1 MKKAELALTQAWQ
14 NESKAL
20 MALAPLSAAY
30 GAISR
35 ARKALYQSG
44 VISTYQAPVPVLII
58 GNITV
63 GGSGKTPLIIA
74 LLKILMQQDA
84 QVGVISRG
92 YGGDASSMPR
102 LVLPDSMPDQVG
114 DEPCLIVQSV
124 YASTGKQVPMA
135 VGADRKAAIELLLHH
150 HPKIRLII
158 SDDGLQHY
166 ALHRDLEWIVVDAA
180 RGFGNQKLLPQGF
193 LREPISRLEGA
204 TVIYHDKAEAAY
216 SDDAL
221 VMTLQPSAL
230 EPLMSDCHQM
240 PPQSGSRVYAVSG
253 IGHPQRFFD
262 TLGSLGFEVL
272 PQPFGDHHEFKLADL
287 MAFDELPMIITAKDA
302 VKIRSLAVQHPEY
315 SALFERIWVLPVEA
329 RFSEALLAAIEALKL
344 RYQI

>member
-14 NESKAL
+14 NQSKAL

-44 VISTYQAPVPVLII
+44 VIQTYKAPVPVLII

-74 LLKILMQQDA
+74 LLKILMQHDA
-84 QVGVISRG
+84 AVGVISRG
-92 YGGDASSMPR
+92 YGGDASCMPR
-102 LVLPDSMPDQVG
+102 LVQLDSTPDQVG

-124 YASTGKQVPMA
+124 HAATDKQVPMA
-135 VGADRKAAIELLLHH
+135 VGADRKAVIKLLLRH

-204 TVIYHDKAEAAY
+204 TVIYHDQAQASY
-216 SDDAL
+216 PTDAM
-221 VMTLQPSAL
+221 VMCL
-230 EPLMSDCHQM
+230 EPGVPEPLLAGVDHV
-240 PPQSGSRVYAVSG
+240 PPSGSVYAISG
-253 IGHPQRFFD
+253 IGYPERFFD
-262 TLGSLGFEVL
+262 TLRSLGFEVL
-272 PQPFGDHHEFKLADL
+272 PRPFGDHHDFKLADL
-287 MAFDELPMIITAKDA
+287 MAFDDLPMIITTKDA
-302 VKIRSLAVQHPEY
+302 VKLRSLAAQHPEHR
-315 SALFERIWVLPVEA
+315 ALFERIWVLPVEA
-329 RFSEALLAAIEALKL
+329 RFSEALVAAIEALRL
-344 RYQI
+344 RYLI